1 MPPPRHPSRPAR
13 VFVRETTPAPGTT
26 HQKGTVA
33 MTTTAPTRRS
43 PWKKVALTGGVLLA
57 AGALAGAGAFAVFT
71 DSGTAVGNVDAGQTD
86 ISVTGAFTVANIA
99 PGDTVQRPISLVLPN
114 ATNDGD
120 LVSTVRF
127 YQDVTNDVVGSDTT
141 DPGRVGAS
149 LVTGANGLDYRLL
162 TCSTAWVPAA
172 APAEN
177 GPYSCAGTQTVTG
190 TGKLSTIGGVANAA
204 NFTPAN
210 FGITP
215 TATGTFPS
223 DAGDVSLNTL
233 IELVLPTAADNAYEN
248 ASATVT
254 FTAAAIQRA
263 GIQK

>member
-1 MPPPRHPSRPAR
+1 
-13 VFVRETTPAPGTT
+13 
-26 HQKGTVA
+26 
-33 MTTTAPTRRS
+33 MTTAAPTTRT
-43 PWKKVALTGGVLLA
+43 PWKKIALTGGVLLA

-86 ISVTGAFTVANIA
+86 ITVTGGFTVTDIA
-99 PGDTVQRPISLVLPN
+99 PGDTVQRPLTLVLPN

-127 YQDVTNDVVGSDTT
+127 YQDVTTETAGTDSADTAGPGESIVSGT
-141 DPGRVGAS
+141 D
-149 LVTGANGLDYRLL
+149 GLNYRLL
-162 TCSTAWVPAA
+162 TCTVPWVAA
-172 APAEN
+172 VGEV
-177 GPYSCAGTQTVTG
+177 GPYTCGGTQTITG

-223 DAGDVSLNTL
+223 DAGDVALNTL
-233 IELVLPTAADNAYEN
+233 IELVLPTAADNDYEN
-248 ASATVT
+248 ASAQIT

>member
-1 MPPPRHPSRPAR
+1 MTATASTENDSRKRA
-13 VFVRETTPAPGTT
+13 
-26 HQKGTVA
+26 
-33 MTTTAPTRRS
+33 
-43 PWKKVALTGGVLLA
+43 PWKRIALTGGVLLA

-86 ISVTGAFTVANIA
+86 INVTGAFTVTDIA
-99 PGDTVQRPISLVLPN
+99 PGDTIQRQLTLVLPN

-127 YQDVTNDVVGSDTT
+127 YQDVTSETAGT
-141 DPGRVGAS
+141 DDPLLAGPGES
-149 LVTGANGLDYRLL
+149 LVTGTDGLNYRLL
-162 TCSTAWVPAA
+162 TCTVPWTTAAT
-172 APAEN
+172 APAVN
-177 GPYSCAGTQTVTG
+177 GPYTCAGTTTTTG
-190 TGKLSTIGGVANAA
+190 SGKLSTIGGVANAA

-210 FGITP
+210 FGLTP

-233 IELVLPTAADNAYEN
+233 IELVLPTAADNDYEN
-248 ASATVT
+248 AAAQIT

>member
-1 MPPPRHPSRPAR
+1 MTATASTENRAR
-13 VFVRETTPAPGTT
+13 
-26 HQKGTVA
+26 KGA
-33 MTTTAPTRRS
+33 
-43 PWKKVALTGGVLLA
+43 PWKKIALTGGVLLA

-86 ISVTGAFTVANIA
+86 ITVTGGFTVTDIA
-99 PGDTVQRPISLVLPN
+99 PGDTIQRPLTLVLPN

-127 YQDVTNDVVGSDTT
+127 YQDVTAETAGT
-141 DPGRVGAS
+141 DDPLLTGPGES
-149 LVTGANGLDYRLL
+149 LVTGTDGLNYRLL
-162 TCSTAWVPAA
+162 TCTVPWTTAAT
-172 APAEN
+172 APATN
-177 GPYSCAGTQTVTG
+177 GPYTCAGTTTPTG
-190 TGKLSTIGGVANAA
+190 SGKLSTIGGVANAVD
-204 NFTPAN
+204 FTPAN

-223 DAGDVSLNTL
+223 DAGDVALNTL
-233 IELVLPTAADNAYEN
+233 IELVLPTVADNDYEN
-248 ASATVT
+248 ASAQIT